1 MRRII
6 PILICFFLSTAQV
19 AVAQKKRN
27 NTPAVPTITLA
38 EAISQYRFEEAVELL
53 EEQIEQLRKKNQ
65 STEEV
70 ESQLYAVERAQS
82 RLHATEQVTFIDS
95 VVVDKD
101 SVFQHIYLSDEVGQI
116 SSYQSYFAS
125 ETNQASSVFLSQ
137 LKDKMLYA
145 EQNKAGH
152 YQLFSKDRIGN
163 DWTEASPLSG
173 LDEQDDVHQNYPYM
187 SSDGITLYYSAQGSE
202 SIGGY
207 DIFMTRYEADDHSFL
222 TPENIG
228 MPFNSPA
235 NDYLYVVDDYVGLG
249 YFVTDRNQPE
259 GKVCIYCFIPNET
272 RKVYDANKLAKDRL
286 RSLAKLH
293 RIKDTW
299 TNLSAVEEAQGKLA
313 QLRDASGKSKGSAN
327 SLAFVIND
335 ARVYQN
341 ASDFKNEEA
350 KKLYQYWIEGKAQLQ
365 KMQEDVE
372 ILRQQYSVAE
382 ANTRDQLRSQILG
395 MEGKIKNLHQTLH
408 QQEKDIRMHELK

>member
-1 MRRII
+1 M
-6 PILICFFLSTAQV
+6 STAQV

-38 EAISQYRFEEAVELL
+38 EAISQYRFEEAIELL

-65 STEEV
+65 STEEA

-82 RLHATEQVTFIDS
+82 RLNATEQVIFIDS

-101 SVFQHIYLSDEVGQI
+101 SVFQHIYLSEEVGQI

-125 ETNQASSVFLSQ
+125 EKSQASSVFLSQ

-145 EQNKAGH
+145 EKDKAGH
-152 YQLFSKDRIGN
+152 YQLYSKDRIGN

-173 LDEQDDVHQNYPYM
+173 LADLDDVHQNFPYM
-187 SSDGITLYYSAQGSE
+187 SSDGITLYYAAQGSE

-207 DIFMTRYEADDHSFL
+207 DIFMTRYDADDHSFL

-235 NDYLYVVDDYVGLG
+235 NDYLYVVDDFVGLG
-249 YFVTDRNQPE
+249 YFVTDRYQHE

-299 TNLSAVEEAQGKLA
+299 TNQSAVEEAQGKLA
-313 QLRDASGKSKGSAN
+313 LLRDASGKIKNTNS
-327 SLAFVIND
+327 SLAFVLND
-335 ARVYQN
+335 ARVYQSAN
-341 ASDFKNEEA
+341 DFRNDEA
-350 KKLYQYWIEGKAQLQ
+350 KKLYEFWVEGKHQLQ
-365 KMQEDVE
+365 KMEQDVE
-372 ILRQQYSVAE
+372 QLRLQYSLAQSD
-382 ANTRDQLRSQILG
+382 TRDQLRPQIIGL
-395 MEGKIKNLHQTLH
+395 EQKIKDLYRSLL
-408 QQEKDIRMHELK
+408 QQEKDIRKHELK